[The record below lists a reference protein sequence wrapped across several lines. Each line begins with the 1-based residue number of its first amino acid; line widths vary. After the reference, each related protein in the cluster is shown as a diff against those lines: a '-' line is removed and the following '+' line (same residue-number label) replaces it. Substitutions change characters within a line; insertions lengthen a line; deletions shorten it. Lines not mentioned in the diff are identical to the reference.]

1 MFSIV
6 GYYLNYRCV
15 LYFKREDVF
24 SFKLFLSVF
33 EDLVFIY
40 LIYN

>member
-6 GYYLNYRCV
+6 GYHLNHRCALYL
-15 LYFKREDVF
+15 KREDVF

-33 EDLVFIY
+33 EDLAFTY
-40 LIYN
+40 LTYN